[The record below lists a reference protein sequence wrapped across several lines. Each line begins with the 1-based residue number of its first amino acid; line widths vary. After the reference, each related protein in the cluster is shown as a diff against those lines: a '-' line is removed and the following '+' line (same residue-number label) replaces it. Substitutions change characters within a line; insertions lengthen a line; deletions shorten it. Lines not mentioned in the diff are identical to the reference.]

1 MTIKQIHPRAVE
13 VPELA
18 IDKLMAEKYNSPVHA
33 RGRGERRV
41 FAALV
46 QHMEANGFVL
56 HSVFDGDEETIVAT
70 KQEAM
75 ELVFN
80 LDEASVRFMPR
91 VNASG
96 AVNGRGK
103 GSHRTWHGVLI
114 VLGNSPEEIVSD
126 WNYFEDDR
134 DGFDV
139 VMEAFN
145 SELYA

>member
-1 MTIKQIHPRAVE
+1 MTIKKIHPAAVV

-18 IDKLMAEKYNSPVHA
+18 IDKLMADITPVHA

-46 QHMEANGFVL
+46 QHLEANGFVL
-56 HSVFDGDEETIVAT
+56 HSVFDGDDETLVAT

-91 VNASG
+91 MTPG
-96 AVNGRGK
+96 GLYTGRNK
-103 GSHRTWHGVLI
+103 RAPWHGILI

-126 WNYFEDDR
+126 YNYSADDA
-134 DGFDV
+134 DGFNA
-139 VMEAFN
+139 VMEAFD